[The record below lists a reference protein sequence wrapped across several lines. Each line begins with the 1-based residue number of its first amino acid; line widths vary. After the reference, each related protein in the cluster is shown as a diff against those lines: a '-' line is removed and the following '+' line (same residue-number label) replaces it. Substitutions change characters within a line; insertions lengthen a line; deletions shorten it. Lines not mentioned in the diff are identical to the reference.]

1 MHKIAV
7 FCDSTP
13 HALHGSEGN
22 WRSQKMKPLAGCLL
36 GVNIQEML
44 ILLMMSFHSLDV
56 ESIYW
61 VSTSIYSGYV
71 ESIYWVS
78 TSVFSGL
85 YLLWALAVI
94 SLHETF
100 LVRLPGL
107 LRSSMLSLK
116 SFSWI
121 TLSKPMIRAI
131 SEPKSWLWVWWH
143 RPVMPA
149 LRIQRQ
155 MGVCF
160 TCVGATKSQYPKRTN
175 QTKSRLIVRLLS
187 ISTVPNSET
196 AACSKCRE
204 GCRQEIVSHA

>member
-13 HALHGSEGN
+13 HALHCSEGN
-22 WRSQKMKPLAGCLL
+22 WRSRKMKPLAGCLL

-56 ESIYW
+56 ERIYW
-61 VSTSIYSGYV
+61 MSTSIYSGYV

-85 YLLWALAVI
+85 YLLWALTVI

-107 LRSSMLSLK
+107 LSRPCWAVNHFLESLFLNLWSVQSQNLNHGFGCGGTGLWCQPSGSRGRWVFVSRVWGLQKAKIPNGRIKQKAGWLS
-116 SFSWI
+116 
-121 TLSKPMIRAI
+121 
-131 SEPKSWLWVWWH
+131 
-143 RPVMPA
+143 
-149 LRIQRQ
+149 
-155 MGVCF
+155 
-160 TCVGATKSQYPKRTN
+160 
-175 QTKSRLIVRLLS
+175 
-187 ISTVPNSET
+187 
-196 AACSKCRE
+196 
-204 GCRQEIVSHA
+204 GC

>member
-1 MHKIAV
+1 MLYKIAV

-61 VSTSIYSGYV
+61 VSASIYSGYV
-71 ESIYWVS
+71 QSIYWVS

-94 SLHETF
+94 SLHKNF
-100 LVRLPGL
+100 LVRLPSL
-107 LRSSMLSLK
+107 LRSSMLSLNHFLE
-116 SFSWI
+116 SLF
-121 TLSKPMIRAI
+121 LN
-131 SEPKSWLWVWWH
+131 LWSVQFQNLNHGFGCGGTCLWWRH
-143 RPVMPA
+143 S
-149 LRIQRQ
+149 
-155 MGVCF
+155 G
-160 TCVGATKSQYPKRTN
+160 
-175 QTKSRLIVRLLS
+175 SR
-187 ISTVPNSET
+187 
-196 AACSKCRE
+196 
-204 GCRQEIVSHA
+204 G